1 MIRLAEHVVCV
12 VVNREVYMKKCSLI
26 ALTMIIFAWTMPGMS
41 QDLEQRVSNLEE
53 KVDRLEIKLDSLLE
67 LLKAKVIGM
76 PVYEI
81 MKDSLHL
88 LYGIA
93 SNKGTV
99 LDKQYFIINHNDKWK
114 IPYWVAYYLSVSN
127 LQGNTPR
134 TDNFRPDPQLPVGE
148 RAELEDYRHSGYD
161 RGHNAPVAA
170 FKRSREAM
178 SATFLLSN
186 MSPQTPK
193 LNRNIWRILEEQVRN
208 MVQEKGEGW
217 IITGNFCMDADSNRT
232 QPTEYIGTDSV
243 AVPTHCFKAVLL
255 MDENSRYSMYVFLMP
270 NQRDNIP
277 GVPAD
282 YLLKVDRLEEI
293 TGYDFFP
300 AIDDNIENNLES
312 IMPSSWPR

>member
-1 MIRLAEHVVCV
+1 
-12 VVNREVYMKKCSLI
+12 MKKCSLI
-26 ALTMIIFAWTMPGMS
+26 ALTMIIFVWTIPGMS
-41 QDLEQRVSNLEE
+41 QDLEQRVSSLED
-53 KVDRLEIKLDSLLE
+53 KLDRLETKLDSLLE
-67 LLKAKVIGM
+67 LLKTKVIEM
-76 PVYEI
+76 PVYEV

-93 SNKGTV
+93 GNKGTI
-99 LDKQYFIINHNDKWK
+99 LDKHYFIINHNDKRK

-134 TDNFRPDPQLPVGE
+134 TDDFRTDQQLPAGK
-148 RAELEDYRHSGYD
+148 RAELEDYRGSGYD
-161 RGHNAPVAA
+161 RGHNAPAAA

-217 IITGNFCMDADSNRT
+217 IITGNICMDADSNRT
-232 QPTEYIGTDSV
+232 QPIEYIGTDSV

-255 MDENSRYSMYVFLMP
+255 MDENGSYYMYAFLLP
-270 NQRDNIP
+270 NQREYIQ
-277 GVPAD
+277 GKPAD
-282 YLLKVDRLEEI
+282 YLLTVDRLEHI

-300 AIDDNIENNLES
+300 GLDDADENSLES
-312 IMPSSWPR
+312 VIPGTWPR

>member
-1 MIRLAEHVVCV
+1 
-12 VVNREVYMKKCSLI
+12 MKKCSLI
-26 ALTMIIFAWTMPGMS
+26 ALTMIIFAWTIPGMS

-53 KVDRLEIKLDSLLE
+53 KLDRLEIKLDSLLE
-67 LLKAKVIGM
+67 LLKAKVIEI

-93 SNKGTV
+93 SNKGTI
-99 LDKQYFIINHNDKWK
+99 LDKEYFVINHNDDWK
-114 IPYWVAYYLSVSN
+114 IPYWVAYYLSLSN
-127 LQGNTPR
+127 LQGNTGR
-134 TDNFRPDPQLPVGE
+134 TNDFRPDPQLATGL
-148 RAELEDYRHSGYD
+148 RSELEDYRHSGYD
-161 RGHNAPVAA
+161 RGHNAPAAA

-217 IITGNFCMDADSNRT
+217 IITGNICMDADSNRT

-243 AVPTHCFKAVLL
+243 AVPTYCFKAVLL
-255 MDENSRYSMYVFLMP
+255 MDEHRGYYMYAFLLP
-270 NQRDNIP
+270 NQRETIP
-277 GVPAD
+277 GTPGD
-282 YLLKVDRLEEI
+282 YLITVDRLEEI

-300 AIDDNIENNLES
+300 ELTDDIEDNLES
-312 IMPSSWPR
+312 TVPSTWPR